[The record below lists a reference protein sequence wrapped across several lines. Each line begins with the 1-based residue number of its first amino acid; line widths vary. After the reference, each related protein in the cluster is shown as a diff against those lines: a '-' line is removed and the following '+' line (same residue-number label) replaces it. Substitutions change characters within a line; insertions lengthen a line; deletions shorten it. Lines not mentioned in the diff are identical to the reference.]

1 MPLLPCWI
9 LITLPSQGV
18 SLQKL
23 KHFATANNWLLAAT
37 SPPPLSLQPATRNA
51 KAHQHSAQWHSAH
64 KKAARQG
71 VAGRGEGKGA
81 RRVSWLPSMYYV
93 SFCVYTLLQG
103 KTIAQDKL
111 QEQDTQLMK
120 SYHLANLPL
129 LLPHCPFSLSLLQA
143 VTPRRLPE

>member
-111 QEQDTQLMK
+111 KEQDTQLMK
-120 SYHLANLPL
+120 SSHLANLPL
-129 LLPHCPFSLSLLQA
+129 RLPLSPFSLSLLQA